1 MAIQKFTVGT
11 SDTAIWAEAANLN
24 YFLKTPLVPD
34 AAVGVINKQSAV
46 KAHSRRRYPGDPNPI
61 NVSSHQRSFMVD
73 PGAKFSRGLP
83 GKPFRVVGDPGL
95 PGEENRQ
102 FTFVGD
108 WADVHAMFVA
118 DAKMLVQLYS
128 GRGRYTVAAAGTP

>member
-1 MAIQKFTVGT
+1 MTIEKFTIGS
-11 SDTAIWAEAANLN
+11 SDTAIWAEADNLN
-24 YFLKTPLVPD
+24 YFLKTPITPD
-34 AAVGVINKQSAV
+34 AAVGVSNKQSMV

-83 GKPFRVVGDPGL
+83 GKPFRVVSDAGL

-102 FTFVGD
+102 FTFQGD
-108 WADVHAMFVA
+108 WADVHALFVG
-118 DAKMLVQLYS
+118 DAKMLVYLYS

>member
-1 MAIQKFTVGT
+1 MTIEKFTIAG
-11 SDTAIWAEAANLN
+11 SDTAIWAEADNLN

-34 AAVGVINKQSAV
+34 AATGVTNKQAVV

-61 NVSSHQRSFMVD
+61 NVSSHSRSFMID

-83 GKPFRVVGDPGL
+83 GKPFRVVGDPGM

-102 FTFVGD
+102 FTFQGD
-108 WADVHAMFVA
+108 WADVHALFVG

-128 GRGRYTVAAAGTP
+128 GRGRYTVAAAATI

>member
-1 MAIQKFTVGT
+1 MTIQKFTVGT
-11 SDTAIWAEAANLN
+11 SDTSIWAEAANLN

-34 AAVGVINKQSAV
+34 AATGVVNKQSAV

-83 GKPFRVVGDPGL
+83 GKPFRVVGDPGM
-95 PGEENRQ
+95 PGEEIRQ
-102 FTFVGD
+102 FTFQGD

>member
-1 MAIQKFTVGT
+1 MAIEKFTIGS
-11 SDTAIWAEAANLN
+11 SDTAIWAEADNLN
-24 YFLKTPLVPD
+24 YFLKTPLTPD
-34 AAVGVINKQSAV
+34 AATGVTNKQSAV
-46 KAHSRRRYPGDPNPI
+46 KAHTRRRYPGDPNPI

-73 PGAKFSRGLP
+73 PGAKYSRGLP
-83 GKPFRVVGDPGL
+83 GKPFRVVGDPGM

-102 FTFVGD
+102 FTFQGD

-118 DAKMLVQLYS
+118 DAKMLVFLYS